1 MRLFRIL
8 AFGLAASGLFAADDD
23 SSVGAAVPAWRR
35 LSLAAPPLPDSG
47 RTHPVDKLLGA
58 HLRENSAIPPRRVS
72 DALFARRVYL
82 DLWGLLPTPEQL
94 EAFERDPAPGKRAA
108 LVDSLLANSALY
120 AHHWMSFWNDHL
132 RNDEGVVYHGER
144 KSITEWLQP
153 ALEKNLPYDKFVQAL
168 LNPEER
174 KGPEGFLIGVNWRGD
189 VNSSQSPVMQAAQ
202 NTAQVF
208 LGVNLKCNSCH
219 DSFISRW
226 KLKDAYGLASFFAPV
241 PLEIHR
247 CDTPANQI
255 ADTKF
260 LYPELGNVDTFAPLA
275 VKLEVAAKL
284 FTMPENGR
292 TPRVLVNRFW
302 KVLFGRAITEP
313 VDDLDARPFSPELL
327 DWLAADFVA
336 NGYDMKQLLRRIMT
350 SDAYAMESWSGPA
363 AAPYV
368 FHGPEPR
375 RLSGEQF
382 SEAVSAITGEWR
394 LLEPRRAEN
403 AKYAREWQL
412 KSTPLER
419 SLGRPIRDQVF
430 TERVTAPTTLQAL
443 ELVNG
448 STLAGVLQRGAL
460 RMLGKLPGAAAPL
473 FDSGVVNSRTKE
485 PIPAKVDVRGLSRI
499 WLVVQ
504 NLDTYDPARTKAFWA
519 DTNLPGGRKQLP
531 APVPSTQVIEL
542 RPGTKHFEAKV
553 GIDQSSRASDISP
566 SIRFFV
572 FGEEPDPK
580 QYLAVDGEPP
590 VTRAAPF
597 QEDGVLIERVYRH
610 GLGRAPRPA
619 ERVAARAFNVTTPDG
634 LEDFLWAIALSPEFQ
649 YVR

>member
-1 MRLFRIL
+1 MRRCI
-8 AFGLAASGLFAADDD
+8 
-23 SSVGAAVPAWRR
+23 P
-35 LSLAAPPLPDSG
+35 
-47 RTHPVDKLLGA
+47 LLGA
-58 HLRENSAIPPRRVS
+58 LALCLAAADEPTALPNDPLTWRSLSLQAPLLPESKLTHPIDKILDAYFRANHITPAAAVS
-72 DALFARRVYL
+72 DALFARRAYL
-82 DLWGLLPTPEQL
+82 DAWGLLPTPEQL
-94 EAFERDPAPGKRAA
+94 DAFERDPDLEKRQA
-108 LVDSLLANSALY
+108 LIDTLLADDKLY
-120 AHHWMSFWNDHL
+120 AHHWITFWNDHL
-132 RNDEGVVYHGER
+132 RNDEGVVYHGDR
-144 KSITEWLQP
+144 KSITPWLRP
-153 ALEKNLPYDKFVQAL
+153 ALEKNLPYDKFLQAL
-168 LNPEER
+168 LNPEEK

-208 LGVNLKCNSCH
+208 LGANLKCNSCH

-247 CDTPANQI
+247 CDTPMNQI

-313 VDDLDARPFSPELL
+313 VDDLDARPISPDLL
-327 DWLAADFVA
+327 NWLAADFVA
-336 NGYDMKQLLRRIMT
+336 GGYDMKQLLRRIMT
-350 SDAYAMESWSGPA
+350 SNAYAMASWPETD
-363 AAPYV
+363 AAPYI
-368 FHGPEPR
+368 FRGPTPR

-382 SEAVSAITGEWR
+382 SEAISSITGEWR

-403 AKYAREWQL
+403 ARYAREWQL
-412 KSTPLER
+412 KSTPLQR

-430 TERVTAPTTLQAL
+430 TERVTQPTTLQAL

-448 STLAGVLQRGAL
+448 VTLAGILQRGSQ
-460 RMLGKLPGAAAPL
+460 RMLGKLPGAPAPL
-473 FDSGVVNSRTKE
+473 FDSGIVNARTKE
-485 PIPAKVDVRGLSRI
+485 LLPSKVNVQGLNKI

-504 NLDTYDPARTKAFWA
+504 NVDSYDPARTKAFWA
-519 DTNLPGGRKQLP
+519 DTNLHGGRKLLP
-531 APVPSTQVIEL
+531 APVPSTQRIDL

-580 QYLAVDGEPP
+580 QYLAVDGQPP
-590 VTRAAPF
+590 VVRAPLAT
-597 QEDGVLIERVYRH
+597 DAAALIARVYRH
-610 GLGRAPRPA
+610 ALARAPRAA
-619 ERVAARAFNVTTPDG
+619 ERKAALDFNVTTPDG
-634 LEDFLWAIALSPEFQ
+634 LEDFLWAVALSPEFQ
-649 YVR
+649 FVR